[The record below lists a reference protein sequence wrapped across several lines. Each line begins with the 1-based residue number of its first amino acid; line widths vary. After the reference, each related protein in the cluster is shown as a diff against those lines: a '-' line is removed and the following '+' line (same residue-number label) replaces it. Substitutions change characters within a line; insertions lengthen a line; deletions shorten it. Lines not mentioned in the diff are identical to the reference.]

1 MEDASMNGNV
11 HVVPGDGG
19 WNVKVEGSAGA
30 SHFRT
35 QGEAIEAGRS
45 LARGNRSE
53 HIIHGRD
60 GRIRQRDS
68 YGSDPFP
75 PRG

>member
-1 MEDASMNGNV
+1 MRNNV
-11 HVVPGDGG
+11 HVVPGNGG
-19 WNVKVEGSAGA
+19 WDVKVEGGGGA
-30 SHFRT
+30 RHFPT
-35 QGEAIEAGRS
+35 QREAIDAGRK

-68 YGSDPFP
+68 YSRDPFP
-75 PRG
+75 PGG

>member
-1 MEDASMNGNV
+1 MMSGNV
-11 HVVPGDGG
+11 HVVPHESG
-19 WNVKVEGSAGA
+19 WDVKVEGDRGA
-30 SHFRT
+30 RHFPT
-35 QGEAIEAGRS
+35 QNEAIEAGRR
-45 LARGNRSE
+45 LAKGNRSE
-53 HIIHGRD
+53 HIVHGRD

>member
-1 MEDASMNGNV
+1 MPRNV
-11 HVVPGDGG
+11 HVVPTGGG
-19 WNVKVEGSAGA
+19 WNVEEEGGRGG
-30 SHFRT
+30 SHFPT
-35 QGEAIEAGRS
+35 QSEAIQAGRK
-45 LARGNRSE
+45 LARSNRSE

-68 YGSDPFP
+68 FGRDPFP

>member
-1 MEDASMNGNV
+1 MKNNV
-11 HVVPGDGG
+11 HVVPSDGG
-19 WNVKVEGSAGA
+19 WDVKVEGVGRT
-30 SHFRT
+30 SHFST
-35 QGEAIEAGRS
+35 QREAIQAGRS

-53 HIIHGRD
+53 HIVHGRD

-68 YGSDPFP
+68 YGRDPFP

>member
-1 MEDASMNGNV
+1 MSNNV
-11 HVVPGDGG
+11 HVVPSDGG
-19 WNVKVEGSAGA
+19 WDVKVEGGGGA
-30 SHFRT
+30 RHFPT
-35 QGEAIEAGRS
+35 QIEAIRAGRE

-53 HIIHGRD
+53 NIVHGRD

-68 YGSDPFP
+68 YGRDPFP

>member
-1 MEDASMNGNV
+1 MSKNV
-11 HVVPGDGG
+11 HVVPHDGG
-19 WNVKVEGSAGA
+19 WDVKVEGGRS
-30 SHFRT
+30 SRHFST
-35 QGEAIEAGRS
+35 QNEAIEVGRQ

-53 HIIHGRD
+53 HIVHGRD

-68 YGSDPFP
+68 YGRDPFP

>member
-1 MEDASMNGNV
+1 MKRNV
-11 HVVPGDGG
+11 HVVPSDGG
-19 WNVKVEGSAGA
+19 WDVKVEGGSGA
-30 SHFRT
+30 RRFPT
-35 QGEAIEAGRS
+35 QTEAIRAGRE

-53 HIIHGRD
+53 NIIHGRD

-68 YGSDPFP
+68 YGRDPFP

>member
-1 MEDASMNGNV
+1 MSKNV
-11 HVVPGDGG
+11 HVVPSDGG
-19 WNVKVEGSAGA
+19 WNVKVEGGSRS
-30 SHFRT
+30 SHFSK
-35 QGEAIEAGRS
+35 QSEAIQEGRR
-45 LARGNRSE
+45 LAQGNRSE

-68 YGSDPFP
+68 YGRDPFP

>member
-1 MEDASMNGNV
+1 MSKNV
-11 HVVPGDGG
+11 HVVPNDGG
-19 WNVKVEGSAGA
+19 WNVRVEGGKRTE
-30 SHFRT
+30 HYPT
-35 QGEAIEAGRS
+35 QGEAIQAGRRI
-45 LARGNRSE
+45 ARSNHSE

-68 YGSDPFP
+68 YGRDPFP

>member
-1 MEDASMNGNV
+1 MSENV
-11 HVVPGDGG
+11 HVVPSDGG
-19 WNVKVEGSAGA
+19 WDVKVEGRRGA
-30 SHFRT
+30 KHFET
-35 QGEAIEAGRS
+35 QSEAIELGQR

-68 YGSDPFP
+68 YGRDPFP

>member
-1 MEDASMNGNV
+1 MKKNV
-11 HVVPGDGG
+11 HVVPSNDG
-19 WNVKVEGSAGA
+19 WDVKVEGHSGA
-30 SHFRT
+30 RHFQT
-35 QGEAIEAGRS
+35 QTEAIRAGRE

-53 HIIHGRD
+53 NIVHGRD

-68 YGSDPFP
+68 YGRDPFP

>member
-1 MEDASMNGNV
+1 MSNNV
-11 HVVPGDGG
+11 HVVPSEGG
-19 WNVKVEGSAGA
+19 WNVKVEGGGFEAT
-30 SHFRT
+30 HFRT
-35 QGEAIEAGRS
+35 QGEAIEAGRR

-68 YGSDPFP
+68 YGRDPFP